1 MAVGVFTQFQ
11 IVQGRRDEALKV
23 LAEAKAV
30 TEQDGAVVRV
40 RQTVIGGE
48 TSGNVS
54 YGALFEDGLKH
65 AEFVEKMI
73 ERGSNPLMEMLNA
86 ADPPALAISR
96 AMANEITPKPRGI
109 QPSSRVSTA
118 VSLRVSPGQQ
128 DVVLAVLAEAQD
140 HDERLGASVSV
151 WRVAFAGANSGTIA
165 FLRGFESWKA
175 RAEFAEKMREARG
188 GPSGQ
193 LVRSGAVS
201 VASSSISVE
210 AQLP

>member
-30 TEQDGAVVRV
+30 GEQDGAVVRV

-48 TSGNVS
+48 ASGNVS

-86 ADPPALAISR
+86 RPPISAR
-96 AMANEITPKPRGI
+96 R
-109 QPSSRVSTA
+109 SRVPATVCRS
-118 VSLRVSPGQQ
+118 SCWSRWRRRV
-128 DVVLAVLAEAQD
+128 LC
-140 HDERLGASVSV
+140 
-151 WRVAFAGANSGTIA
+151 
-165 FLRGFESWKA
+165 
-175 RAEFAEKMREARG
+175 
-188 GPSGQ
+188 
-193 LVRSGAVS
+193 
-201 VASSSISVE
+201 
-210 AQLP
+210 